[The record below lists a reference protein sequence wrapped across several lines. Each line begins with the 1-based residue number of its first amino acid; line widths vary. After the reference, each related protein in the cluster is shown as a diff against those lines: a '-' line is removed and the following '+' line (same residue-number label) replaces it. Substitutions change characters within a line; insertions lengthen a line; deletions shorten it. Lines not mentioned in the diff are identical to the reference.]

1 LKRRDRSLT
10 GLNKAALRRR
20 GAFLR
25 NPDHVARFLMCR
37 NQPMISGD
45 IGEGRMRGFN
55 RRLPKLDVRLFLP
68 V

>member
-1 LKRRDRSLT
+1 
-10 GLNKAALRRR
+10 
-20 GAFLR
+20 
-25 NPDHVARFLMCR
+25 
-37 NQPMISGD
+37 MISGD